1 MDRQSSLSIGQLGE
15 RTGTK
20 VTTIRFYEEQGL
32 LRQPS
37 RSTSGRRQYGDS
49 DRQRLAF
56 IRRSRSLGFPIDAVR
71 QLLAL
76 SDDASTSCTAVDTI
90 ARAQLVDID
99 RKLADLKAMRAE
111 LDRIIKQCDH
121 GVVADCKIIEAL
133 APNASHS

>member
-76 SDDASTSCTAVDTI
+76 SDDVSTSCTAVDAI

-99 RKLADLKAMRAE
+99 RKLTDLTAMRAE
-111 LDRIIKQCDH
+111 LDRIIKQCGH